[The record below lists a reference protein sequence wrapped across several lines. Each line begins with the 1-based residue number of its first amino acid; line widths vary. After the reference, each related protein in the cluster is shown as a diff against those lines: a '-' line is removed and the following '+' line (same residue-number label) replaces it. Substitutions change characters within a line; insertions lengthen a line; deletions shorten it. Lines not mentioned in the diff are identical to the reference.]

1 MQNRSLLLKK
11 EFLAFLEKATE
22 AKDIFTAT
30 PDDVNFLVWKDQFGK
45 TMVHQDACLLFGR
58 KKESACHCP
67 RRLACGMLDSLVAK
81 LCAIFSQAGRTLG
94 DSVL

>member
-22 AKDIFTAT
+22 AKDIFTA
-30 PDDVNFLVWKDQFGK
+30 FLVWKDQFGK